1 MNQLQR
7 NIIKKGIIMSNV
19 QLSLNSLVKKNNG
32 FFKSQK
38 QADFL
43 LSILNDNN
51 VFASVA
57 YGYTILTTYHFDGKG
72 ITLKTKTSVK
82 TNKTTEEW
90 SRKIEGVLSVEEQQ
104 IIKRLNKQLKSV
116 KKEYASRLKSYND
129 GSYFGNNAPSNTD
142 LEIYNNSQND
152 RLDLISRIEK
162 TLKQYN

>member
-1 MNQLQR
+1 
-7 NIIKKGIIMSNV
+7 MSNI
-19 QLSLNSLVKKNNG
+19 QLSLNSLVKNNNG

-43 LSILNDNN
+43 LSVLNDNN

-57 YGYTILTTYHFDGKG
+57 YGHTILITYHFDDKG

-90 SRKIEGVLSVEEQQ
+90 SRKVEGILSVEEQQ
-104 IIKRLNKQLKSV
+104 IVKRLNKQLKSV

-129 GSYFGNNAPSNTD
+129 GSYFGGKEPNDSDMA
-142 LEIYNNSQND
+142 IYSNSQND
-152 RLDLISRIEK
+152 RLELISRIEK

>member
-1 MNQLQR
+1 
-7 NIIKKGIIMSNV
+7 MSNI
-19 QLSLNSLVKKNNG
+19 QLSLNSLVKNNNG

-43 LSILNDNN
+43 LSVLNDNN

-57 YGYTILTTYHFDGKG
+57 YGHTILSTYHFDDKG

-90 SRKIEGVLSVEEQQ
+90 SRKVEGILSVEEQQ
-104 IIKRLNKQLKSV
+104 IVKRLNKQLKSV

-129 GSYFGNNAPSNTD
+129 GSYFGGKEPNDSNMA
-142 LEIYNNSQND
+142 IYSESQND
-152 RLDLISRIEK
+152 RLELIARIEK
-162 TLKQYN
+162 TLKQYNQ